1 MDKYTGGLVRI
12 TDLTAR
18 LGLSSR
24 SLRYYEQTGLIR
36 SVRPPSEKYRF
47 YDEENIRRLSQIMVL
62 RKMQIPVRDILRI
75 YESEDMSVVVE
86 TFVSRIREIDEE
98 ISALTELKRITGEFL
113 RTMRENG
120 VTRISALPL
129 LYEETDRRTKR
140 LEELGSVTY
149 GDLSSI
155 SERLADP
162 ADPFILSLPRM
173 RVLSSFLKE
182 DLKEDPIDYLK
193 EGGRCSDADTFRRWM
208 QEQNIPLREPGRHER
223 FEYQSDDGDVMILRV
238 PDDFQNESR
247 FADSV
252 FEGGLFASVHVYL
265 DGDIGERL
273 RSLIEYFDENRFYE
287 VDYAREGELRH
298 PALLEDLISPDEKRE
313 LAALFVPVKKR
324 LADPAL
330 FGPPEVRSGITVREI
345 EAANPVLRE
354 FGVPPG
360 RLTPVRTSGGY
371 IRYDVLPDG
380 EAVFSTYVGTRYLST
395 GIEVKL
401 PFRADLEFRFDV
413 SPENA
418 DEGIRI
424 HFGNCIFAVNERNNP
439 DPVLSKHAV
448 LFSQP
453 VFGDEYF
460 YPYLGEVKKGE
471 YNSVSWI
478 IGEQYLAVIIN
489 GEVRLCLENLP
500 YMNTDL
506 RSLPGHPVLINGG
519 GDMPVTIRKIG
530 VSQLE
535 ATKKIKIR
543 KGALTMTTK
552 RSNNLI
558 PDIETYCV
566 GERGE
571 NFAFDG
577 ACEQLMRCLGE
588 KDFGYWLIAGITG
601 DCCAQVY
608 PKNRLFYSDRYCV
621 SDYHIL
627 YDGDCS
633 DYIEDVFG
641 RMGYACTYV
650 PKEKIAANRE
660 MYRRTLT
667 AYIDRG
673 IPVLHFRGNY
683 GLICGYE
690 EHGNILL
697 SKGPCSNDF
706 NRFALDDEYFF
717 DQEQRGWIFAG
728 EKKEQKDLSG
738 IYRDAVMQ
746 MPGILN
752 TETDRY
758 YFGAG
763 AFRAW
768 AADIKNGFYD
778 GKTQEETDLWGT
790 HTSFVCDLETIAA
803 TSGRFLSKAVE
814 LNPDLDFISG
824 IIPVLS
830 RQGAYAGGGLEDVGG
845 GFNVTLA
852 VLQDAEKRKK
862 ITDRLAVFAENTDAI
877 VRVLKENI

>member
-1 MDKYTGGLVRI
+1 MDKNTGGLVRI

-18 LGLSSR
+18 LGLTSR

-36 SVRPPSEKYRF
+36 SVRPPFEKYRF
-47 YDEENIRRLSQIMVL
+47 YDEENIRRLKQIMVL
-62 RKMQIPVRDILRI
+62 RKMQIPVKDILRI
-75 YESEDMSVVVE
+75 YESEDMSAVVE
-86 TFVSRIREIDEE
+86 TFVNRIREIDDE

-129 LYEETDRRTKR
+129 LYEEMDRQTEWF
-140 LEELGSVTY
+140 EERGPVTY
-149 GDLSSI
+149 GDLENI
-155 SERLADP
+155 GERLAKT

-173 RVLSSFLKE
+173 RVLTSR
-182 DLKEDPIDYLK
+182 LK
-193 EGGRCSDADTFRRWM
+193 EGPAEGERRSDADGFRRWM

-223 FEYQSDDGDVMILRV
+223 FEYQSDEGDVTILRI

-247 FADSV
+247 FADAV

-265 DGDIGERL
+265 DEDPGERL
-273 RSLIEYFDENRFYE
+273 RSLIGCFDGNGFYE
-287 VDYAREGELRH
+287 IDYTREGELRH

-330 FGPPEVRSGITVREI
+330 FGPPEIRNGAGIPEI
-345 EAANPVLRE
+345 EAANPVLRA
-354 FGVPPG
+354 FSVPPG
-360 RLTPVRTSGGY
+360 KLTPVAAGGGY
-371 IRYDVLPDG
+371 IRYDVLPGG

-401 PFRADLEFRFDV
+401 PFRVDLEFRFDV

-424 HFGNCIFAVNERNNP
+424 HFGNCTFAVNERNNP

-453 VFGDEYF
+453 VFGNEYF
-460 YPYLGEVKKGE
+460 YPHVGAVKKGE

-478 IGEQYLAVIIN
+478 IGEKYLSVIIN
-489 GEVRLCLENLP
+489 GEVRLCAENLP
-500 YMNTDL
+500 YMKTDL
-506 RSLPGHPVLINGG
+506 RSLPGHPILINGG
-519 GDMPVTIRKIG
+519 GNMPVTIRKIG

-535 ATKKIKIR
+535 TTKKIKIQ
-543 KGALTMTTK
+543 KGALTMVTK

-577 ACEQLMRCLGE
+577 ACERLMQCLGE

-601 DCCAQVY
+601 DCFAQVY

-627 YDGDCS
+627 YDDDCS
-633 DYIEDVFG
+633 DYIGDIFG

-650 PKEKIAANRE
+650 PKKQIAANKE

-673 IPVLHFRGNY
+673 IPVIHFRGNY
-683 GLICGYE
+683 CLICGYE

-697 SKGPCSNDF
+697 NKGPCSNDF
-706 NRFALDDEYFF
+706 NRFALDDGYFS
-717 DQEQRGWIFAG
+717 DKELRGWIFAG
-728 EKKEQKDLSG
+728 EKKEHKDPAW
-738 IYRDAVMQ
+738 ICRDAVMK
-746 MPGILN
+746 MPAILN

-758 YFGAG
+758 YFGAE

-768 AADIKNGFYD
+768 AGDIKSGFYD
-778 GKTQEETDLWGT
+778 GKTQDETDLWGT
-790 HTSFVCDLETIAA
+790 HTSFVCDFETIAA
-803 TSGRFLSKAVE
+803 TSGRFLSKALE
-814 LNPDLDFISG
+814 LNPDLGFISG
-824 IIPVLS
+824 IMPVLS

-852 VLQDAEKRKK
+852 VLQDPEKRKK
-862 ITDRLAVFAENTDAI
+862 ITDRLALFAENTEEI
-877 VRVLKENI
+877 VRVLNANIQDAQVRK